1 MSTFYAEIEQMTI
14 DLKDKRIL
22 NLLQKDATISVSEI
36 AEQVGLSRTPCWR
49 RIQELERRGFI
60 RKRVALLD
68 PGKLG
73 TPVTVFIAVKT
84 NQHNARWLE
93 QFREAVNQIPEIVE
107 AYRLSGDMDYLLR
120 VLAPSIEG
128 FDRIY
133 RRLIELVDF
142 SDVSSSFSMEQ
153 LKYTTEV
160 PVG

>member
-1 MSTFYAEIEQMTI
+1 MPLDS
-14 DLKDKRIL
+14 KDKRIL
-22 NLLQKDATISVSEI
+22 DLLQKDATTSVSEI
-36 AEQVGLSRTPCWR
+36 AERVGLSRTPCWR
-49 RIQELERRGFI
+49 RIQELERRGYV

-120 VLAPSIEG
+120 VLAPSIDG

>member
-1 MSTFYAEIEQMTI
+1 MTI
-14 DLKDKRIL
+14 DQKDKRIL
-22 NLLQKDATISVSEI
+22 DLLQKDVTTSVTDI

-49 RIQELERRGFI
+49 RIQELERRGYI

-73 TPVTVFIAVKT
+73 APVTVFISVKT

-93 QFREAVNQIPEIVE
+93 QFRKSVNEIPEIVE
-107 AYRLSGDMDYLLR
+107 AYRLSGEADYLLR

-133 RRLIELVDF
+133 QRLIELVDF

-160 PVG
+160 PIG